1 MPDKCASRDGSRRST
16 SFDFKWD
23 RILFGISF
31 VLVYCFTVIQANTLS
46 DVNNLHTDLLKG
58 YNKDIRPPIDQSTT
72 IVNASF
78 SLVSIRDFDEVSGKF
93 AVTGV
98 FIGVWFDDRL
108 SWNPIDYN
116 MTFTTTIPQDKIWKP
131 TVFLANVIDSL
142 KSVGQDFVSIR
153 LYYYGLAIWT
163 PPDIIE
169 TSCQVDV
176 TYFPYDQQTCTLQFV
191 SYSSLAT
198 EVLMNS
204 AINEAMTPYY
214 TEHGTWDLEKTA
226 TSSYVFD
233 SGSMFEVHIT
243 INRRP
248 LFFLVN
254 IIFPVISLTLLNSFV
269 FLLPAESGER
279 ISYAITVLLAI
290 AVFMTMI
297 SNYLPK
303 TSQTMARLCYFLI
316 GDLVLSSV
324 ICILT
329 IFQLRIFFKSDQK
342 YPVPLFLR
350 NIVTILKCQR
360 IVHVHPKISESD
372 AHNHQ
377 INQELCKPCD
387 SNNQD
392 ITWKDIAKFFDLV
405 SLFGSLLFQIVM
417 LTVFFCVIT

>member
-1 MPDKCASRDGSRRST
+1 MINRN
-16 SFDFKWD
+16 
-23 RILFGISF
+23 LFSISS
-31 VLVYCFTVIQANTLS
+31 VLAYCFTVIGANTVS
-46 DVNNLHTDLLKG
+46 DVNTLHTDLLKG

-72 IVNASF
+72 LINASF
-78 SLVSIRDFDEVSGKF
+78 SLVSIRDFDEVSGEF

-98 FIGVWFDDRL
+98 FIGVWLDDRL
-108 SWNPIDYN
+108 SWNPMDYN

-131 TVFLANVIDSL
+131 TLFLANVIDSL
-142 KSVGQDFVSIR
+142 KSIGHDFVSIR
-153 LYYYGLAIWT
+153 LYYYGLAVWT
-163 PPDIIE
+163 PPDVIE

-176 TYFPYDQQTCTLQFV
+176 TYFPYDQQTCKLQFV
-191 SYSSLAT
+191 SYGSLAT

-204 AINEAMTPYY
+204 ATNEAITPYY

-226 TSSYVFD
+226 TSSYAFS

-254 IIFPVISLTLLNSFV
+254 LIFPVIFLTLLNSFV

-279 ISYAITVLLAI
+279 ISYAITVLLAL

-329 IFQLRIFFKSDQK
+329 IFQLRIFYKSDQK

-350 NIVTILKCQR
+350 NIVTIFKCQKR
-360 IVHVHPKISESD
+360 ILHVHPKISEGD
-372 AHNHQ
+372 ADNHK
-377 INQELCKPCD
+377 INQEMGKQCD

-392 ITWKDIAKFFDLV
+392 VTWRDIAKFFDVV

-417 LTVFFCVIT
+417 LIVFFCVVS